1 MKRICLILIVTIL
14 ATTLL
19 AAIPTRYYVGKIEV
33 TESFWKQ
40 MPDSIDY
47 ISGEFNYDT
56 LMIKSRE
63 LPFTHYIDSV
73 SNPGRYILSMR
84 PPEVIAELERMYSV
98 INRAHREKI
107 LSVSVGE
114 HAPQIQLIRY
124 KYENIPDSLI
134 VPGNCYLLAFW
145 ATWCGNC
152 LQELEPEY
160 IPSITE
166 KFRDDAAFHFIP
178 ICIDASADDLHSF
191 FSSPLG
197 NKWSYLSEITY
208 LDTDRKANGK
218 YAESGVMPLNVVI
231 GKDGKILYIH
241 SGSIKD
247 KESLSALY
255 EVIRLGLLEKDP

>member
-1 MKRICLILIVTIL
+1 MKRSCLILFITVL
-14 ATTLL
+14 ATTLF

-33 TESFWKQ
+33 SESFWNQ

-56 LMIKSRE
+56 LTIRSRE

-73 SNPGRYILSMR
+73 SNPGRYVLSMR
-84 PPEVIAELERMYSV
+84 SPEVIAELERMYSV
-98 INRAHREKI
+98 MNRNHREKS

-114 HAPQIQLIRY
+114 FAPQIQLLRY
-124 KYENIPDSLI
+124 KDESISDSLI
-134 VPGNCYLLAFW
+134 IPGNCYLLSFW

-152 LQELEPEY
+152 LQELKPEY

-166 KFRDDAAFHFIP
+166 KFRGNKTFHYIP
-178 ICIDASADDLHSF
+178 ICIDAKTDDLHIF
-191 FSSPLG
+191 FNGQLG
-197 NKWSYLSEITY
+197 SKWRYLSEITY
-208 LDTDRKANGK
+208 VDTDRKANEK
-218 YAESGVMPLNVVI
+218 YGESGVMPLNVVI

-247 KESLSALY
+247 KESLTELY
-255 EVIRLGLLEKDP
+255 EAIKSGL

>member
-1 MKRICLILIVTIL
+1 MVKLIVNITIL
-14 ATTLL
+14 AETLF

-33 TESFWKQ
+33 SESFWNQ

-56 LMIKSRE
+56 LTIKSRE

-73 SNPGRYILSMR
+73 STPGRYILSMR
-84 PPEVIAELERMYSV
+84 SPEVIAELERMYSI
-98 INRAHREKI
+98 INRDLREKI
-107 LSVSVGE
+107 LSVSVGDF
-114 HAPQIQLIRY
+114 APQIQLLRY
-124 KYENIPDSLI
+124 KDESILDSLI
-134 VPGNCYLLAFW
+134 VPGNCYLLSFW

-152 LQELEPEY
+152 LQELKPEY
-160 IPSITE
+160 IPSVTE
-166 KFRDDAAFHFIP
+166 KFQGDATFHFIP
-178 ICIDASADDLHSF
+178 ICIDATADDLHGF

-218 YAESGVMPLNVVI
+218 YGETGVMPLNVLI

-241 SGSIKD
+241 SGSLKD

-255 EVIRLGLLEKDP
+255 EAIRFGLQENDP